1 MKLLL
6 LTLAAVLCFGL
17 TALADDVAFDMPPA
31 PLTDI
36 SPEYPEAA
44 RQAGIIG
51 KVLVKITISA
61 EGTVT
66 GAEIAQGARADLDQA
81 AINALKVVRWTP
93 AQKDGKPV
101 ACEVVVP
108 IQFKLADKDPKKK

>member
-1 MKLLL
+1 MRFLL

-17 TALADDVAFDMPPA
+17 AAQADDVGFDAPPS
-31 PLTDI
+31 PLTAI

-44 RQAGIIG
+44 RQAGITG

-61 EGTVT
+61 EGTVSN
-66 GAEIAQGARADLDQA
+66 AEIVQSLREDLDHA
-81 AINALKVVRWTP
+81 AVKALTNTRWTP

-108 IQFKLADKDPKKK
+108 IQFKLADKDQKK